1 MASFRW
7 VHFIFTLWNLTH
19 GLDLLMGI
27 TYIVLYKLSQKVHR
41 GLKIPIWFGRELLN
55 NSCVLYCAAVREKYE
70 DQSQRNTYVTL
81 SRLAPHFEDEI
92 AGLQKRPFLAGFE
105 LFWTH
110 FVCM

>member
-1 MASFRW
+1 MDW
-7 VHFIFTLWNLTH
+7 IGFTS
-19 GLDLLMGI
+19 G
-27 TYIVLYKLSQKVHR
+27 YYLYCSVQTQSKDSSCTKNSHLVCK
-41 GLKIPIWFGRELLN
+41 LLN
-55 NSCVLYCAAVREKYE
+55 NSCVLYCAAVSEKYE
-70 DQSQRNTYVTL
+70 DQSQRNPYVTL